1 MSVARSLRTLLLATL
16 ATALV
21 ITLALVPFAGASAV
35 AITRTST
42 TMESNLA
49 DMTDGV
55 TPGVTTMTDA
65 EGNPIAWIYDQR
77 RFPVASDQIP
87 QHAKDA
93 IVAIEDRRFYEHE
106 GVDLQGT
113 ARAMVT
119 NLISG
124 GIAQGASTLDQQYVK
139 NYLLLVTAKDEEAQA
154 AAIETSIPRKL
165 REMRMASDLDKMLS
179 KDEIVT
185 RYLNLVP
192 FGNGAFGIEA
202 AARTY
207 FNKPAAELTVPQSAM
222 LAGMVQSSSAL
233 DPFTNPDGVSK
244 RRNTVLDAMVDA
256 GYLQSFEADQFKQEG
271 LDVVEEPSAPPNG
284 CISAG
289 NRGFFC
295 DYALNYLARKG
306 LPKEQ
311 ILKGEY
317 TIHTTLDP
325 HAQDAAHEALTQN
338 VNPTQPGV
346 AEVTN
351 IVEPGHD
358 TRRIRAMASSR
369 TYGLNQE
376 NSETVLPQASAM
388 VGDGAG
394 SVFKLFTAAAAI
406 DKGMGLNSMLDVP
419 TRYEATGLGEGGAA
433 NCPPNTYC
441 VENAGTY
448 RPQLSL
454 TDALAQSPNTPFV
467 KLIEEVGVPQVVDM
481 AVKLG
486 LRSYAVKGSWDE
498 DTSIADYMK
507 DANLGSFTLGPTA
520 VNPLELS
527 NVAAT
532 LASDGRW
539 CEPNPIES
547 VTDASGQEVAIDRP
561 ECEQAVSED
570 VAHALTAGLS
580 KDYTSG
586 TAKDAARSAGWST
599 PIASKTG
606 TTESHQSAAFLGYNS
621 GFAAAT
627 YIYNDGT
634 SNAPLCSGP
643 VQQCQAGTLYG
654 GMEPARTWFR
664 IAQSIPT
671 ATDGQLPQHHQDFD
685 EGTAQTEVNAAIGRK
700 EDEARRILSER
711 GYDVSTR
718 MVTGDGSPM
727 GTVMRVVSANGGPV
741 VKGSA
746 VVMEISDGTRP
757 RRRSNSRREP
767 SDVQRQFDQL
777 TDDLRRVFG
786 L

>member
-1 MSVARSLRTLLLATL
+1 MLLATL
-16 ATALV
+16 ACALV
-21 ITLALVPFAGASAV
+21 ITLALVPLAGASAV
-35 AITRTST
+35 AITRTSS

-55 TPGVTTMTDA
+55 TPGVTTMTDV

-77 RFPVASDQIP
+77 RYPVAADQIP

-119 NLISG
+119 NLVSG

-139 NYLLLVTAKDEEAQA
+139 NYLLLVTAKDEDAQA

-192 FGNGAFGIEA
+192 FGNGAYGIEA

-207 FNKPAAELTVPQSAM
+207 FNKPAAELSVPQSAM
-222 LAGMVQSSSAL
+222 LAGMVQSSSAF
-233 DPFTNPDGVSK
+233 DPFTNPDAVLE

-256 GYLQSFEADQFKQEG
+256 GYLQSFEADRFKQEELG
-271 LDVVEEPSAPPNG
+271 VVNEDSAPPNG

-289 NRGFFC
+289 DRGFFC
-295 DYALNYLARKG
+295 DYALTYLEHKG

-311 ILKGEY
+311 LLKGEY
-317 TIHTTLDP
+317 TIRTTLDP
-325 HAQDAAHEALTQN
+325 HMQDAAHEALTKN

-358 TRRIRAMASSR
+358 SRKIRAMASSR
-369 TYGLNQE
+369 RYGLNQE
-376 NSETVLPQASAM
+376 ASETVLPQASAM

-394 SVFKLFTAAAAI
+394 SVFKLFTAAAALE
-406 DKGMGLNSMLDVP
+406 KGMGLNAVLDVP

-441 VENAGTY
+441 VENAGVY
-448 RPQLSL
+448 RSQMSL
-454 TDALAQSPNTPFV
+454 TDTLAQSPNTPFV
-467 KLIEEVGVPQVVDM
+467 KLIEQVGVSNVVDL

-486 LRSYAVKGSWDE
+486 LRSYAEKGSWDE
-498 DTSIADYMK
+498 NTSIADYMK
-507 DANLGSFTLGPTA
+507 EANLGSFTLGPTA

-532 LASDGRW
+532 LASDGHW

-547 VTDASGQEVAIDRP
+547 VTDSSGQEVALDRP
-561 ECEQAVSED
+561 QCEQAVSED
-570 VAHALTAGLS
+570 VAHALTAGMS

-586 TAKDAARSAGWST
+586 TAKDAARSSGWST

-606 TTESHQSAAFLGYNS
+606 TTETHQSAAFLGYNS

-634 SNAPLCSGP
+634 NNAPLCTGP
-643 VQQCQAGTLYG
+643 VQQCQNGTLYG
-654 GMEPARTWFR
+654 GMEPARTWFQ
-664 IAQSIPT
+664 IAKSVPA
-671 ATDGQLPQHHQDFD
+671 ATDGHLPKHNEDYDQ
-685 EGTAQTEVNAAIGRK
+685 GTAQTEVNAAVGSK
-700 EDEARRILSER
+700 EEDARRFLSDR
-711 GYDVSTR
+711 GYKVSSR
-718 MVTGDGSPM
+718 MVAGDGSPQ
-727 GTVMRVVSANGGPV
+727 GTVLRVVSADGSPM
-741 VKGSA
+741 VKDSE

-757 RRRSNSRREP
+757 RRPEPRRNTN
-767 SDVQRQFDQL
+767 DVQQQFDQL
-777 TDDLRRVFG
+777 TEDLRRVFG